1 MISGSSALMYH
12 GIKLGEIKDL
22 DIICTEDRVS
32 EYDEQNCDIIIVPE
46 EIYNLLYNETG
57 CITPDLILT
66 LKMSHLSWDIKWEKT
81 KRHINILVNLG
92 YKPNLEVYHSL
103 KKHWET
109 IHGNKSHLSLNKR
122 KNEFFDDFVTYV
134 VDHDYLH
141 ELVSHPNE
149 PIYKKCLK
157 DNEEVLICY
166 DKFSSLSHSDK
177 VRLFRE
183 EITVI
188 AIERYLINPTNSGK
202 FTWMQSWN
210 LALKKTIISLTKNWA
225 TDFII
230 HNLFEFSKP
239 EYSYFKYALQTLHT
253 LHTIETK
260 ELKMKDKFTNLYQ
273 SLTTPDG
280 SNIADSPE
288 QLVYLMCEGD
298 IEYYKDLCNQL
309 QYKHLEQEGG
319 GEGGAE
325 YCYGV
330 FKLGD
335 TIYKAEYQYYSHDGH
350 EYYDILDTI
359 QEVKPV
365 QKTITVYE

>member
-22 DIICTEDRVS
+22 DIICTEDRAS
-32 EYDEQNCDIIIVPE
+32 KYENCDIITVPE

-57 CITPDLILT
+57 YITPDLILT

-109 IHGNKSHLSLNKR
+109 IHGNKSHLSLNKQ
-122 KNEFFDDFVTYV
+122 KNEFFNDFVTYV

-149 PIYKKCLK
+149 PIYKRCLR
-157 DNEEVLICY
+157 DNEEVLVCY
-166 DKFSSLSHSDK
+166 DKFNSLSHSDK

-188 AIERYLINPTNSGK
+188 AIERYLINPSNSGK

-210 LALKKTIISLTKNWA
+210 AALKKTIISLTKNWA

-239 EYSYFKYALQTLHT
+239 EYSYFEYALQTLHA
-253 LHTIETK
+253 IETE
-260 ELKMKDKFTNLYQ
+260 ELKMKDKFINLHQ
-273 SLTTPDG
+273 SLTKSDV
-280 SNIADSPE
+280 SNVFDSPE
-288 QLVYLMCEGD
+288 ELVYLMCEGD
-298 IEYYKDLCNQL
+298 INYEDRCTLR
-309 QYKHLEQEGG
+309 YKHLEQEGG

-335 TIYKAEYQYYSHDGH
+335 TIYKAEYTYYSHNGH
-350 EYYDILDTI
+350 EYSYILDTVR
-359 QEVKPV
+359 EVKPV

>member
-22 DIICTEDRVS
+22 DIICTEDIS
-32 EYDEQNCDIIIVPE
+32 TEDIATEYKCDIITVPE

-57 CITPDLILT
+57 YITPDLILT

-103 KKHWET
+103 KKYWET
-109 IHGNKSHLSLNKR
+109 IHGNKSHLSLNKQ

-157 DNEEVLICY
+157 DNEEVLIDY
-166 DKFSSLSHSDK
+166 NKFSQMEFK
-177 VRLFRE
+177 EQVRMFRE

-188 AIERYLINPTNSGK
+188 AIERWLINPVNKGK
-202 FTWMQSWN
+202 YTWVEAYN
-210 LALKKTIISLTKNWA
+210 LALQKTIVSLTKNWA

-230 HNLFEFSKP
+230 HNLYEFSKMD
-239 EYSYFKYALQTLHT
+239 YSYFKHT
-253 LHTIETK
+253 MSILDLGDTMKNYEVK
-260 ELKMKDKFTNLYQ
+260 ELFKSIHKDLINKELLDERDDLDELIYT
-273 SLTTPDG
+273 
-280 SNIADSPE
+280 
-288 QLVYLMCEGD
+288 MCEGYPD
-298 IEYYKDLCNQL
+298 DKISEYLNYEHL
-309 QYKHLEQEGG
+309 QQEGG

-325 YCYGV
+325 SCHGV

-335 TIYKAEYQYYSHDGH
+335 KIYKAEYSYYSHAGH
-350 EYYDILDTI
+350 EYDHILDTI

>member
-1 MISGSSALMYH
+1 MISGSSALMHY

-32 EYDEQNCDIIIVPE
+32 KYENCDIITVPE

-57 CITPDLILT
+57 YITPDLVLT
-66 LKMSHLSWDIKWEKT
+66 LKMSHLSWDVKWEKT
-81 KRHINILVNLG
+81 KRHINILLNLG

-109 IHGNKSHLSLNKR
+109 IHGSKSHLSLNKR
-122 KNEFFDDFVTYV
+122 KNVFFNDFVTYV

-149 PIYKKCLK
+149 PIYKRCLK
-157 DNEEVLICY
+157 DNEEVLIDY
-166 DKFSSLSHSDK
+166 NKFLRLSFDEQL
-177 VRLFRE
+177 RMFRE

-188 AIERYLINPTNSGK
+188 AIERYLINPSNLGK

-239 EYSYFKYALQTLHT
+239 EYSYFEYALHTLQK
-253 LHTIETK
+253 LHTIETE
-260 ELKMKDKFTNLYQ
+260 ELKMKDKFTKLYH
-273 SLTTPDG
+273 SLTKPDE
-280 SNIADSPE
+280 SNVFESPE
-288 QLVYLMCEGD
+288 EMVYLMCEGEFNYELS
-298 IEYYKDLCNQL
+298 IKL
-309 QYKHLEQEGG
+309 QYEHLVQEGG

-335 TIYKAEYQYYSHDGH
+335 TIYKAEYSYYSHSGH
-350 EYYDILDTI
+350 EYWDILYTL